1 MIRRDFIKAVPASLF
16 LTGFPNLGFTKT
28 NKDGRLIVINLEG
41 GMDGLCAVPPLGDTA
56 LRSARRDLLI
66 NDNLSLN
73 PFFGLHPSL
82 KSFGEML
89 ANDEATVIH
98 ATAFPY
104 TKRSHFEGQN
114 IVETGVVTPFSSK
127 TGWLGRAM
135 ELAGVGGR
143 SLSLDT
149 PLLVR
154 GDMAVEAYYPSNMRG
169 SAVPNME
176 ILEVLKSIYEGDA
189 LETTEVLQ
197 QQLAASRNAPR
208 VRDPEGLATFAGKK
222 MQEAHG
228 PKVAVIRVNQFDT
241 HANQGTEEGLQA
253 EQLEVVDNV
262 FAALK
267 SGLGKMWNSTVVMTV
282 TEFGRTLGQNG
293 SAGTD
298 HGYGSACMIAGG
310 LLENAGIVSDWPGL
324 KSNNLYEGRD
334 LLATI
339 DMRSVCAACLEA
351 TFGLEHDEI
360 TEDVFSD
367 KAIKRI
373 YNEIFT

>member
-1 MIRRDFIKAVPASLF
+1 MIRRDFMKAVPASLF

-66 NDNLSLN
+66 NDHLSLN

>member
-208 VRDPEGLATFAGKK
+208 VRDPEGLASFAGKK
-222 MQEAHG
+222 MQEANG

>member
-89 ANDEATVIH
+89 ENDEATVIH

>member
-1 MIRRDFIKAVPASLF
+1 
-16 LTGFPNLGFTKT
+16 
-28 NKDGRLIVINLEG
+28 
-41 GMDGLCAVPPLGDTA
+41 MDGLCAVPPLGDTA

-208 VRDPEGLATFAGKK
+208 VRDPEGLASFAGKK

-324 KSNNLYEGRD
+324 KSNNLYAGRD

>member
-339 DMRSVCAACLEA
+339 DMRSVCAASLEA

-360 TEDVFSD
+360 SEKVFLD
-367 KAIKRI
+367 KRIKRI

>member
-41 GMDGLCAVPPLGDTA
+41 GMDGLCAVAPLGDTA

-208 VRDPEGLATFAGKK
+208 VRDPEGLASFAGKK

>member
-197 QQLAASRNAPR
+197 QQLAASRNAPS

>member
-41 GMDGLCAVPPLGDTA
+41 GMDGLCAVAPLGDTA

>member
-41 GMDGLCAVPPLGDTA
+41 GMDGLCAVAPLGDTA

-208 VRDPEGLATFAGKK
+208 VRDPEGLASFAGKK

-282 TEFGRTLGQNG
+282 TEFGRTLRQNG

>member
-228 PKVAVIRVNQFDT
+228 SKVAVIRVNQFDT

-360 TEDVFSD
+360 TENVFSD

>member
-41 GMDGLCAVPPLGDTA
+41 GMDGLCAIPPLGDTA

>member
-41 GMDGLCAVPPLGDTA
+41 GMDGLCAIPPLGDTA

-197 QQLAASRNAPR
+197 QQLVASRNAPR

>member
-56 LRSARRDLLI
+56 LRAARRDLLI

-208 VRDPEGLATFAGKK
+208 VRDPEGLASFAGKK

>member
-1 MIRRDFIKAVPASLF
+1 MIRRDFIKALPASLF

-89 ANDEATVIH
+89 ANYEATVIH

-208 VRDPEGLATFAGKK
+208 VRDPEGLASFAGKK

-282 TEFGRTLGQNG
+282 TEFGRTLRQNG

-360 TEDVFSD
+360 TENVFSD

>member
-1 MIRRDFIKAVPASLF
+1 MIRRDFMKAVPASLF

>member
-1 MIRRDFIKAVPASLF
+1 MIRRDFMKAVPASLF

-114 IVETGVVTPFSSK
+114 IVETGVITPFSSK

-253 EQLEVVDNV
+253 EQLVVVDDV

>member
-89 ANDEATVIH
+89 ANDEATIIH

-114 IVETGVVTPFSSK
+114 IVETGVITPFSSK

-208 VRDPEGLATFAGKK
+208 VRDPEGLASFAGKK

>member
-1 MIRRDFIKAVPASLF
+1 MIRRDFMKAVPASLF

-176 ILEVLKSIYEGDA
+176 VLEVLKSIYEGDA

>member
-208 VRDPEGLATFAGKK
+208 VRDPEGLASFAGKK

-310 LLENAGIVSDWPGL
+310 LLENAGILSDWPGL
-324 KSNNLYEGRD
+324 QSNNLYEGRD

>member
-89 ANDEATVIH
+89 ANDEATIIH

-169 SAVPNME
+169 SAVPKLE

>member
-298 HGYGSACMIAGG
+298 HGYGSACIIAGG

>member
-41 GMDGLCAVPPLGDTA
+41 GMDGLCAVPPLGDRT

-89 ANDEATVIH
+89 ANDEATIIH

-114 IVETGVVTPFSSK
+114 IVETGVITPFSSK

-197 QQLAASRNAPR
+197 QQLAASRNAPG
-208 VRDPEGLATFAGKK
+208 VRDPEGLASFAGKK

>member
-114 IVETGVVTPFSSK
+114 IVETGVITPFSSK

>member
-197 QQLAASRNAPR
+197 QQLATSRNAPR

>member
-360 TEDVFSD
+360 TENVFSD

>member
-253 EQLEVVDNV
+253 EQLKVVDNV

>member
-41 GMDGLCAVPPLGDTA
+41 GMDGLCAVPPLGDRT

-89 ANDEATVIH
+89 ANDEATIIH

-114 IVETGVVTPFSSK
+114 IVETGVITPFSSK

-197 QQLAASRNAPR
+197 QQLAASKNAPR
-208 VRDPEGLATFAGKK
+208 VRDPEGLASFAGKK

>member
-253 EQLEVVDNV
+253 EQLKVVDNV

-310 LLENAGIVSDWPGL
+310 LLENAGIVSDWPDL

>member
-1 MIRRDFIKAVPASLF
+1 MIRRDFMKAVPASLF

-41 GMDGLCAVPPLGDTA
+41 GMDGLCAVPPLGDRA

-89 ANDEATVIH
+89 ANDEATIIH

-114 IVETGVVTPFSSK
+114 IVETGVITPFSSK

-197 QQLAASRNAPR
+197 QQLAALRNAPR

-253 EQLEVVDNV
+253 EQLVVVDDV
-262 FAALK
+262 FVALK
-267 SGLGKMWNSTVVMTV
+267 SGLGKMWSSTVVMTV

-310 LLENAGIVSDWPGL
+310 LLENAGIISDWPGL

-351 TFGLEHDEI
+351 TFGLEHDQI

>member
-189 LETTEVLQ
+189 LETTEVLK

-267 SGLGKMWNSTVVMTV
+267 SGLGKMWHSTVVMTV

>member
-208 VRDPEGLATFAGKK
+208 VRDPEGLASFAGKK

>member
-41 GMDGLCAVPPLGDTA
+41 GMDGLCAVAPLGDTA

-208 VRDPEGLATFAGKK
+208 VRDPEGLASFAGKK

-360 TEDVFSD
+360 TENVFSD

>member
-73 PFFGLHPSL
+73 PFFGSHPSL

-89 ANDEATVIH
+89 ANDEATIIH

>member
-41 GMDGLCAVPPLGDTA
+41 GMDGLCAVPPLGDRT

-89 ANDEATVIH
+89 ANDEATIIH

-114 IVETGVVTPFSSK
+114 IVETGVITPFSSK

-176 ILEVLKSIYEGDA
+176 LLEVLKSIYDGDA

-197 QQLAASRNAPR
+197 QQLAASKNAPR

-228 PKVAVIRVNQFDT
+228 PKVAVIRVTQFDT

-324 KSNNLYEGRD
+324 QSNNLYEGRD

>member
-16 LTGFPNLGFTKT
+16 LTGFPNLGLTKA

-41 GMDGLCAVPPLGDTA
+41 GMDGLCAVPPLGDRA
-56 LRSARRDLLI
+56 LKTARRDLLI
-66 NDNLSLN
+66 NDSLSVN

-82 KSFGEML
+82 KNFGEML
-89 ANDEATVIH
+89 ANDEATIIH

-114 IVETGVVTPFSSK
+114 IVETGVITPFSSK

-154 GDMAVEAYYPSNMRG
+154 GDMSVEAYYPSNMRG
-169 SAVPNME
+169 SAVPNKE
-176 ILEVLKSIYEGDA
+176 ILEVLKSLYEGDA

-197 QQLAASRNAPR
+197 KQLAASRNVPR
-208 VRDPEGLATFAGKK
+208 VRDPEGLATFAGKR

-241 HANQGTEEGLQA
+241 HANQGTEEGIQA

-267 SGLGKMWNSTVVMTV
+267 SGLGKMWSSTVVMTV

-351 TFGLEHDEI
+351 TFGLEHEEI
-360 TEDVFSD
+360 TEVVFSD
-367 KAIKRI
+367 KAIRRI
-373 YNEIFT
+373 HNEIFT